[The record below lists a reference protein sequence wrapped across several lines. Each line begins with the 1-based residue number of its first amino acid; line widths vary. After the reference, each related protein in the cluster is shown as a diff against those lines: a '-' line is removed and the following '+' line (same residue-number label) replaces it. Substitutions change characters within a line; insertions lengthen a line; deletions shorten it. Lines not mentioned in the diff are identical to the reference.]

1 MKISKKD
8 VESIAHLARLKVD
21 ESLVGKY
28 AEQISDILKYID
40 ILKEVD
46 VSKANLVSDASF
58 NTNIFRKDEPLK
70 SGGPAVTLANA
81 PEREGD
87 FFQVP
92 NTINQEKK
100 I

>member
-8 VESIAHLARLKVD
+8 VENIAHLARLKID

-40 ILKEVD
+40 KLKDVD
-46 VSKANLVSDASF
+46 ISEGKLVSDASF
-58 NTNIFRKDEPLK
+58 NTNVLRSDDPAK
-70 SGGPAVTLANA
+70 SGGPPVTMANA
-81 PEREGD
+81 PDRKDD

-92 NTINQEKK
+92 NTIKPN
-100 I
+100 

>member
-8 VESIAHLARLKVD
+8 VEDIAHLARLRVD

-40 ILKEVD
+40 KLKDADISGAE
-46 VSKANLVSDASF
+46 LVSDASF
-58 NTNIFRKDEPLK
+58 NTNVLRADEPVK
-70 SGGPAVTLANA
+70 SGGPAVTLVNA
-81 PEREGD
+81 PERIDD

-92 NTINQEKK
+92 NTIKPN
-100 I
+100 

>member
-8 VESIAHLARLKVD
+8 VEDIAHLARLKVD

-40 ILKEVD
+40 KLKDVD
-46 VSKANLVSDASF
+46 ISGAELVSDASF
-58 NTNIFRKDEPLK
+58 NINVLRADDPVK
-70 SGGPAVTLANA
+70 SGGPAVTLVNA
-81 PEREGD
+81 PERIDD

-92 NTINQEKK
+92 NTIKPN
-100 I
+100 

>member
-8 VESIAHLARLKVD
+8 VENIAHLARLKID

-40 ILKEVD
+40 KLKDVD
-46 VSKANLVSDASF
+46 ISGSELVADASF
-58 NTNIFRKDEPLK
+58 NINVLREDEPIQ

-81 PEREGD
+81 PERIDD

-92 NTINQEKK
+92 NTIKPN
-100 I
+100 

>member
-8 VESIAHLARLKVD
+8 VENIAHLARLKVD

-28 AEQISDILKYID
+28 AEQISDILKYFDKLKDVD
-40 ILKEVD
+40 ISGAE
-46 VSKANLVSDASF
+46 LVSDASF
-58 NTNIFRKDEPLK
+58 NTNVLRSDELVK

-81 PEREGD
+81 PERVDD

-92 NTINQEKK
+92 NTIKPN
-100 I
+100 

>member
-8 VESIAHLARLKVD
+8 VEDIAHLARLKVD

-40 ILKEVD
+40 KLKDVD
-46 VSKANLVSDASF
+46 ISGAKLVSDACF
-58 NTNIFRKDEPLK
+58 NTNILRPDVPVK

-81 PEREGD
+81 PDRRGD

-92 NTINQEKK
+92 NTIKPN
-100 I
+100 

>member
-8 VESIAHLARLKVD
+8 VEDIAHLARLKVD
-21 ESLVGKY
+21 ESLIGKY

-40 ILKEVD
+40 MLKDVD
-46 VSKANLVSDASF
+46 ISGTELVGDASF
-58 NTNIFRKDEPLK
+58 NTNVLRSDEPLK

-81 PEREGD
+81 PERIDD

-92 NTINQEKK
+92 NTIKPS
-100 I
+100 